1 MMELTNG
8 ILLPNNKTVMKK
20 INSIIDKYNLSISY
34 DRKNEKIFRDEQI
47 FLLVTKKYILLR
59 LVSENSFLQKDL
71 VKMLSEG

>member
-1 MMELTNG
+1 MELTNG

-34 DRKNEKIFRDEQI
+34 DRKNEKIFRNEQI

>member
-34 DRKNEKIFRDEQI
+34 DRKNEKIFRNEQI